1 MSRIVQTVSK
11 AWLAEWSDIGPAEL
25 AELKDATRLHFCNHD
40 MTSSGW
46 TYIGTATISVEV
58 ITDTETLVANKVEAL
73 RGEVQKIRAEA
84 QVKASRLEDQ
94 IQQLLAITY
103 TPTEEAA

>member
-1 MSRIVQTVSK
+1 MSRIIQTVAK
-11 AWLAEWSDIGPAEL
+11 AWLPDWSHIGPAEL
-25 AELKDATRLHFCNHD
+25 AELKDATELHFSNCD

-84 QVKASRLEDQ
+84 QVQVTRLEDQ
-94 IQQLLAITY
+94 IQKLLAITFN
-103 TPTEEAA
+103 PSEAA